1 MQLQHSAAA
10 AAAAVQLQHSAA
22 AAQCST
28 AQCSSSSTVQ
38 ILRFRKRKRISGVLW
53 RLHSVGPDALQ
64 SNSAPV
70 TGASSYKQSCAA
82 SAKPNIYLSVSG
94 DEDEKRTIKEKKRKL
109 G

>member
-1 MQLQHSAAA
+1 MKKSAAA
-10 AAAAVQLQHSAA
+10 AQLQHSAA

-28 AQCSSSSTVQ
+28 VQHCSTVQ
-38 ILRFRKRKRISGVLW
+38 ILRFRKRKRISGILW

-94 DEDEKRTIKEKKRKL
+94 DEDEKKERTIKEKKRFWKN
-109 G
+109 